1 MLFCNDA
8 SFYVVKEKRLMS
20 IILLGICLY
29 NDNTRLFETR
39 IITTRELSRIMTLK
53 NTSVI
58 VGTN

>member
-1 MLFCNDA
+1 
-8 SFYVVKEKRLMS
+8 MS